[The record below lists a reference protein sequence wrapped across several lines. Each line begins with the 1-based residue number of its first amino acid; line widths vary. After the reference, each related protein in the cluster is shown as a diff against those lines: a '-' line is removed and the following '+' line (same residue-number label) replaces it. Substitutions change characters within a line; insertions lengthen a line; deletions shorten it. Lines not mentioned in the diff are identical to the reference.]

1 MSSQGSLFNTDTS
14 GVNLAF
20 MWFGQIVDETTW
32 VQNHAREDG
41 LHSLRTRDNFQG
53 YGYRYKVRIFG
64 RELEEKNDEKTT
76 KDEELY
82 MAEVSMP
89 VTSGSGHAGS
99 VQTPNLRQ
107 GNYVFGFYKDGIE
120 ATEPIIFGTLPNH
133 AQTRLFGNDPDKGFV
148 PRTGGNG
155 LGGAKQFGNKNM
167 LGEGPDGDNPLSE
180 SAGGNYVLDARD
192 IDIAKEQRTHYL
204 PKTYECDV
212 RGGGALKGILKVIQD
227 IQAFVTKVKTAFDTF
242 AGQVSD
248 VLTGLNSLIQDA
260 ALLIADY
267 MKGIIDKMRGFAE
280 NLLNKFVVLPLQS
293 LIPPNLTSGN
303 NEIMEL
309 ILDILACI
317 FNKLIK
323 GLFSAILNLLTS
335 LVNKILG
342 GVDAALCSAQS
353 FMSIL
358 LGGILGP
365 ITQGLSA
372 ITSVVNG
379 VLGSVSGIIN
389 GVFNALSAILGIIAF
404 LTCDEDADCSAGDGW
419 SFWYGDGSFDFK
431 LPDLS
436 GLIKSASFSGIGV
449 NSCNTK
455 PKLAEPPKVKFIGGG
470 GIGAIANAIISDSGD
485 ILGFD
490 IIDGGSG
497 YTSSPTVLLDNGGP
511 GSGAVLYA
519 RLEDDETFFGG
530 AGGDT
535 SRAPKNELDD
545 ENFKDT
551 TTKASVLKINAK
563 PIDNQFYDLLPEGA
577 KESGIG
583 EDLLYSGSNVN
594 IGGSGGT
601 PLTVCT
607 INSNNLLEHRG
618 KLLTIGPTSDGDYVC
633 IGGPGQPIITT
644 AGPLLWNSVG
654 GTKVTVGGD
663 GGDVL
668 VTSREMDNSTSG
680 KVIQVIIDKP
690 LFNINDI
697 NIIKGPYEGLFTG
710 RGNYDKGSFQ
720 GAGTIVFKDENDK
733 ELSLEGRFSG
743 FDNNLTGKG
752 TGTFVGTGIIRNATF
767 AGEGIFAADKV
778 NYPVDDNDNN
788 EEFNE
793 DISSKSGDK
802 VIVNDDGTGTIE
814 SGNNQ
819 KVAVSFVKVGAIGG
833 SPVIA
838 NGVQATIDGNPVTTG
853 GRGGSILLIKEN
865 INPGEKVLKV
875 NDAVVTVGPYKVTT
889 GGVGVPL
896 VVGGNQGN
904 SEALVGDVPL
914 TSSGSTV
921 TSSFD
926 VGSQSNGNTG
936 SGTFSGPGGS
946 SVQEIIVV
954 DSGTGYLNR
963 PDGSIY
969 SNGVKISDR
978 DGTIVLTPNIGY
990 NFYRPNTAVNVNT
1003 GDLVFLPPGTDVG
1016 VYDNFGNEL
1025 QRFNGLGLE
1034 EGILIESPGTLTTPT
1049 YDPGNIK
1056 DGITGADTNYPSS
1069 SDGSYPAVLK
1079 INDILIGNSGINYSP
1094 EDKIDIQPSN
1104 GTVLE
1109 PVFNNFGK
1117 LITVNIVNPGI
1128 GFLERPKITLKSNT
1142 GINAIII
1149 PVFGVQRFGDL
1160 SETQDTIPEGAKL
1173 IEVID
1178 CVGKIK
1184 RS

>member
-180 SAGGNYVLDARD
+180 SAGGNYVLDVRD

-227 IQAFVTKVKTAFDTF
+227 IQAFVTKVKTVFDTF

-303 NEIMEL
+303 NEIMQL

-519 RLEDDETFFGG
+519 RLKDDETFFGG

-720 GAGTIVFKDENDK
+720 GAGTIVFKDENNK

-833 SPVIA
+833 SPVVA